1 MHPWERSKGAV
12 RLYLMAFLLTSLGL
26 TLIDDHESIHN
37 YYYSYIVKEGQ
48 V

>member
-12 RLYLMAFLLTSLGL
+12 RLYLMAFLLTSLGS
-26 TLIDDHESIHN
+26 LIDDHDSIYN